1 MIMHVCFEKKIVI
14 QNILSVDIWYLIEI
28 CIFKSSTRI
37 PIPVYNKSKT
47 PDEINDWFT
56 CIWIIWVSLTLTSS
70 CLHIMSMIFNS
81 PESEGEKRLKRDL
94 IRTRALLRDAEIVIQ
109 KNQGSE
115 GTKAQIKSLRNKV
128 RLEWW
133 LTGINIKSKF
143 TLVR

>member
-1 MIMHVCFEKKIVI
+1 
-14 QNILSVDIWYLIEI
+14 
-28 CIFKSSTRI
+28 
-37 PIPVYNKSKT
+37 
-47 PDEINDWFT
+47 
-56 CIWIIWVSLTLTSS
+56 
-70 CLHIMSMIFNS
+70 MSMIFNS
-81 PESEGEKRLKRDL
+81 HESEGEKRLKRDL